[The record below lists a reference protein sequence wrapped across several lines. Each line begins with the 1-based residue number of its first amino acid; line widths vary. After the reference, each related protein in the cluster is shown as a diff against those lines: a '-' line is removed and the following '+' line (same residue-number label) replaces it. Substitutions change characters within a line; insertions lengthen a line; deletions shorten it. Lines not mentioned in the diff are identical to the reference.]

1 MEIPKICRYCG
12 GVVRLVP
19 AAEVYGMAAAK
30 RLGIEQERFYQC
42 QNCNARVGC
51 HIPMY
56 LYLPTGLS
64 EQDKELVLLRIDKKL
79 SFDEIAEYYGITNDA
94 CRQRLSRAI
103 RKCRSLL
110 DCEK

>member
-1 MEIPKICRYCG
+1 MRLEIPKICRYCG

-51 HIPMY
+51 HM
-56 LYLPTGLS
+56 
-64 EQDKELVLLRIDKKL
+64 
-79 SFDEIAEYYGITNDA
+79 A
-94 CRQRLSRAI
+94 
-103 RKCRSLL
+103 
-110 DCEK
+110 